1 MGLNRVSERLHR
13 WATGWMALGATAVFV
28 LFVAFVL
35 PRMTGGGD
43 TAVPIPDVMFTYS
56 AGTLY
61 QIADALGEAG
71 RSEYI
76 RARFTFDVVWPVVY
90 TSFLVMATS
99 WLTTFAFPATSL
111 WQKANLLPLAAVLF
125 DLLENLAASL
135 VMARYPAKTAV
146 IAELA
151 GLFTLVKWVLVG
163 AAFVV
168 LVGTAVQALR
178 RKIQSPKS

>member
-1 MGLNRVSERLHR
+1 MELNKVSERLHR
-13 WATGWMALGATAVFV
+13 WATGWVALTATAVFV
-28 LFVAFVL
+28 LFVALVL
-35 PRMTGGGD
+35 PRVAGGGD
-43 TAVPIPDVMFTYS
+43 TAVPTPDTMFTYS
-56 AGTLY
+56 ADTLY
-61 QIADALGEAG
+61 QIANALGETG
-71 RSEYI
+71 RREYI

-90 TSFLVMATS
+90 TTFLVMAIS
-99 WLTTFAFPATSL
+99 WLTAFAFPAVSL

-125 DLLENLAASL
+125 DLLENLATSL

-146 IAELA
+146 IAQLA

-178 RKIQSPKS
+178 RKIQSPQP